1 MLDLREKGFNLSTRN
16 YIIFLLCFAT
26 IIVLPLI
33 DNRIIPGHDYV
44 FHVTRIL
51 DVAEA
56 LKEGIFPVRM
66 FVDEVQFWGSPVGI
80 FYPVLFVYIPALL
93 KLAGIPIEI
102 SYNFFIAMIIYLG
115 AISSWYGFAMLT
127 RSKIT
132 GFYSAVLYISSG
144 WYLIDAYIRN
154 ALGELLGLSFLPLAI
169 ACIIDFITKSKIPV
183 KHYIL
188 GILSISAVIES
199 HVLTGAFL
207 AICAIFLIAVR
218 IKHISLIIIKRLFCL
233 ALVLFL
239 LNATFIIPF
248 LVYYIKVPVVLDFVE
263 FFSQEGWSLKVLFLL
278 VIFENFWLFF
288 WLLTALYVLFST
300 YLNKFNGTK
309 LFNNNFL
316 IKILFSNY
324 IKLFLLGMFFVF
336 LSSEL
341 VPWDFLYPLKEV
353 LEVMQFPWRFLGIA
367 TMFICACGGFGIHI
381 FVQKAKLKNISI
393 ILLISIVCIT
403 NIIVLNN
410 LNPIPFSKIEQKV
423 YWKRITFHSDKDYL
437 YRGMNVK
444 ELFAMKDQYISEAL
458 IYDWRKSRTTVSF
471 SYSAKENSI
480 ITLPL
485 VNYPGYVAVN
495 QTGEDIPVEENK
507 NHMVMIRLPEGE
519 GAVKVYYAGLTVFKI
534 ADYVT
539 LISLVILLCSISLVQ
554 KQKIWG
560 KLL

>member
-1 MLDLREKGFNLSTRN
+1 MLALKEKGFNLSIQN
-16 YIIFLLCFAT
+16 YIILLLCCAT

-33 DNRIIPGHDYV
+33 DSKIIPGHDYV

-66 FVDEVQFWGSPVGI
+66 YVDEVQFWGTPVGI
-80 FYPVLFVYIPALL
+80 FYPGLFVYIPALL

-102 SYNFFIAMIIYLG
+102 CYNFFIAMIIYLG

-169 ACIIDFITKSKIPV
+169 ACMIDFITKSKIPV

-188 GILSISAVIES
+188 GILSISAIIES

-207 AICAIFLIAVR
+207 AVCAVFLIVVR

-239 LNATFIIPF
+239 LNATFIVPF
-248 LVYYIKVPVVLDFVE
+248 LVYYIKVPVDLDFVE
-263 FFSQEGWSLKVLFLL
+263 WFSKEGWSIKILFLL
-278 VIFENFWLFF
+278 VVFENFWL
-288 WLLTALYVLFST
+288 LNALFSFFSA
-300 YLNKFNGTK
+300 YLNKFYGTR
-309 LFNNNFL
+309 LFNNCFL
-316 IKILFSNY
+316 IKKVVSNY
-324 IKLFLLGMFFVF
+324 IIFFILGLFFII

-341 VPWDFLYPLKEV
+341 IPWDFLYPLKKF

-367 TMFICACGGFGIHI
+367 TLFICACGGFGFRM

-393 ILLISIVCIT
+393 IVLISMVCIT

-410 LNPIPFSKIEQKV
+410 LNPLPFQKIEQKI
-423 YWKRITFHSDKDYL
+423 YWKRITCSTDDDYL

-444 ELFAMKDQYISEAL
+444 ELFAMKNQYISEAV
-458 IYDWRKSRTTVSF
+458 IYDWRKSLTTVSF

-519 GAVKVYYAGLTVFKI
+519 GAVKVYYDGLPLFKI
-534 ADYVT
+534 ADYIS
-539 LISLVILLCSISLVQ
+539 LISLVILLYSISLIQ
-554 KQKIWG
+554 KQKMWG

>member
-1 MLDLREKGFNLSTRN
+1 MIDLREKGFNLSTQN
-16 YIIFLLCFAT
+16 YIILLLCCAT

-33 DNRIIPGHDYV
+33 DSKIIPGHDYV

-66 FVDEVQFWGSPVGI
+66 YVDEVQFWGSPVGI
-80 FYPVLFVYIPALL
+80 FYPGLFVYIPALL

-102 SYNFFIAMIIYLG
+102 CYNFFIAMIIYLG

-169 ACIIDFITKSKIPV
+169 ACMIDFITKSKIPV

-188 GILSISAVIES
+188 GILSISAIIES

-207 AICAIFLIAVR
+207 AVCAVFLIVVR

-239 LNATFIIPF
+239 LNATFIVPF
-248 LVYYIKVPVVLDFVE
+248 LVYYIKVPVDLDFVE
-263 FFSQEGWSLKVLFLL
+263 WFSKEGWSIKILFLL
-278 VIFENFWLFF
+278 VVFENFWL
-288 WLLTALYVLFST
+288 LNALYTFFSA
-300 YLNKFNGTK
+300 YLNKFYGTR
-309 LFNNNFL
+309 LFNNCFL
-316 IKILFSNY
+316 IKKVVSNY
-324 IKLFLLGMFFVF
+324 IIFFILGLFFII

-341 VPWDFLYPLKEV
+341 IPWDFLYPLKKF

-367 TMFICACGGFGIHI
+367 TLFICACGGFGFRM
-381 FVQKAKLKNISI
+381 FVQRAKLKNISI
-393 ILLISIVCIT
+393 MILISIVCIT

-410 LNPIPFSKIEQKV
+410 LNPLPFQKIEQKI
-423 YWKRITFHSDKDYL
+423 YWKRITCSTDDDYL

-444 ELFAMKDQYISEAL
+444 ELFAMNNQYISEAV
-458 IYDWRKSRTTVSF
+458 IYDWRKSLTTVSF

-495 QTGEDIPVEENK
+495 QIGEDIPVQENN
-507 NHMVMIRLPEGE
+507 NHLVMIRLPEGE
-519 GAVKVYYAGLTVFKI
+519 GAVKVYYNGLTLFKI

-539 LISLVILLCSISLVQ
+539 LFSLVVLLCSISLIQ
-554 KQKIWG
+554 KQKLWS
-560 KLL
+560 KCL

>member
-1 MLDLREKGFNLSTRN
+1 MLALKEKGFNLSTHN
-16 YIIFLLCFAT
+16 YIILLLCCAT

-33 DNRIIPGHDYV
+33 DSKIIPGHDYV

-66 FVDEVQFWGSPVGI
+66 YVDEVQFWGTPVGI
-80 FYPVLFVYIPALL
+80 LYPGLFVYIPALL
-93 KLAGIPIEI
+93 KLAGVPIEI
-102 SYNFFIAMIIYLG
+102 CYNFFIAMIIYLG
-115 AISSWYGFAMLT
+115 AISSWYGFSMLT

-169 ACIIDFITKSKIPV
+169 ACMIDFITKSKIPV

-188 GILSISAVIES
+188 GILSISAIIES

-207 AICAIFLIAVR
+207 VLFGLFLIVIRVR
-218 IKHISLIIIKRLFCL
+218 HISLSIIKRLICL
-233 ALVLFL
+233 SLILFL
-239 LNATFIIPF
+239 LNASFIVPF
-248 LVYYIKVPVVLDFVE
+248 LLYYSKVPVDLDFVVW
-263 FFSQEGWSLKVLFLL
+263 FSKEGWSLKILFLL
-278 VIFENFWLFF
+278 IVFENFWL
-288 WLLTALYVLFST
+288 LNALYFFFST
-300 YLNKFNGTK
+300 YLNNFNGTK
-309 LFNNNFL
+309 LFNKYLL
-316 IKILFSNY
+316 IKKVFSKNF
-324 IKLFLLGMFFVF
+324 IFFITGMFFIF

-341 VPWDFLYPLKEV
+341 IPWDFLYPLKKF

-367 TMFICACGGFGIHI
+367 TLFICACGGFGFRM
-381 FVQKAKLKNISI
+381 FVQRAKLKNISI
-393 ILLISIVCIT
+393 MILISIVCIT

-410 LNPIPFSKIEQKV
+410 LNPLPFQKIEQKI
-423 YWKRITFHSDKDYL
+423 YWKRITCSTDDDYL

-444 ELFAMKDQYISEAL
+444 ELFAMKNQYISEAV
-458 IYDWRKSRTTVSF
+458 IYDWRKSLTTVSF

-495 QTGEDIPVEENK
+495 QTGEDIPVQENN

-519 GAVKVYYAGLTVFKI
+519 GAVKVYYNGLTLFKI
-534 ADYVT
+534 ADYMS
-539 LISLVILLCSISLVQ
+539 LISLVVLLCSISFFQ
-554 KQKIWG
+554 KQKMWR
-560 KLL
+560 KCL

>member
-1 MLDLREKGFNLSTRN
+1 MLSLKEKGFNLSTQN
-16 YIIFLLCFAT
+16 YIILLLCCAT
-26 IIVLPLI
+26 IIILPLI
-33 DNRIIPGHDYV
+33 DSKIIPGHDYV

-66 FVDEVQFWGSPVGI
+66 YADEVQFWGTPVGI
-80 FYPVLFVYIPALL
+80 FYPGLFAYIPALL
-93 KLAGIPIEI
+93 KLAGVPIEI
-102 SYNFFIAMIIYLG
+102 CYNFFIAMIIYLG
-115 AISSWYGFAMLT
+115 AISSWYGFSMLT

-169 ACIIDFITKSKIPV
+169 ACMIDFITKSKIPV

-188 GILSISAVIES
+188 GILSISAIIES

-207 AICAIFLIAVR
+207 AVCAVFLIVVR

-233 ALVLFL
+233 AFVLFL
-239 LNATFIIPF
+239 LNATFIVPF
-248 LVYYIKVPVVLDFVE
+248 LVYYIKVPVDLDFVE
-263 FFSQEGWSLKVLFLL
+263 WFSKEGWSIKILFLL
-278 VIFENFWLFF
+278 VVFENFWL
-288 WLLTALYVLFST
+288 LNALYSFFSA
-300 YLNKFNGTK
+300 YLNKFYGTR
-309 LFNNNFL
+309 LFNNCFL
-316 IKILFSNY
+316 IKKVVSNY
-324 IKLFLLGMFFVF
+324 IIFFILGLFFII

-341 VPWDFLYPLKEV
+341 IPWDFLYPLKKF

-367 TMFICACGGFGIHI
+367 TLFICACGGFGFRM
-381 FVQKAKLKNISI
+381 FVQRAKLKNISI
-393 ILLISIVCIT
+393 MILISIVCIT

-410 LNPIPFSKIEQKV
+410 LNPLPFQKIEQKI
-423 YWKRITFHSDKDYL
+423 YWKRITCSTDDDYL

-444 ELFAMKDQYISEAL
+444 ELFAMKHQYSSEAV
-458 IYDWRKSRTTVSF
+458 IYDWRKSLTTVSF

-495 QTGEDIPVEENK
+495 QTGEDIPVQENN

-519 GAVKVYYAGLTVFKI
+519 GAVKVYYNGLTLFKI
-534 ADYVT
+534 ADYMS
-539 LISLVILLCSISLVQ
+539 LISLVVLLCSISFFQ
-554 KQKIWG
+554 KQKMWR
-560 KLL
+560 KCL

>member
-1 MLDLREKGFNLSTRN
+1 MLSLKEKGFNLSTQN
-16 YIIFLLCFAT
+16 YIILLLCCAT
-26 IIVLPLI
+26 IIILPLI
-33 DNRIIPGHDYV
+33 DSKIIPGHDYV

-66 FVDEVQFWGSPVGI
+66 YVDEVQFWGTPVGI
-80 FYPVLFVYIPALL
+80 FYPGLFAYIPALL
-93 KLAGIPIEI
+93 KLAGVPIEI
-102 SYNFFIAMIIYLG
+102 CYNFFIAMIIYLG
-115 AISSWYGFAMLT
+115 AISSWYGFSMLT

-169 ACIIDFITKSKIPV
+169 ACMIDFITKSKIPV

-188 GILSISAVIES
+188 GILSISAIIES

-207 AICAIFLIAVR
+207 AVCAVFLIVVR

-239 LNATFIIPF
+239 LNATFIVPF
-248 LVYYIKVPVVLDFVE
+248 LVYYIKVPVDLDFVE
-263 FFSQEGWSLKVLFLL
+263 WFSKEGWSIKILFLL
-278 VIFENFWLFF
+278 VVFENFWL
-288 WLLTALYVLFST
+288 LNALYSFFSA
-300 YLNKFNGTK
+300 YLNKFYGTR
-309 LFNNNFL
+309 LFNNCFL
-316 IKILFSNY
+316 IKKVVSNY
-324 IKLFLLGMFFVF
+324 IIFFILGLFFII

-341 VPWDFLYPLKEV
+341 IPWDFLYPLKKF

-367 TMFICACGGFGIHI
+367 TLFICVCGGFGFRM
-381 FVQKAKLKNISI
+381 FVQRAKFKNISI
-393 ILLISIVCIT
+393 MILISIVCIT

-410 LNPIPFSKIEQKV
+410 LNPLPFQKIEQKI
-423 YWKRITFHSDKDYL
+423 YWKRITCSTDDDYL

-444 ELFAMKDQYISEAL
+444 ELFAMKNQYISEAV
-458 IYDWRKSRTTVSF
+458 IYDWRKSLTTVSF

-495 QTGEDIPVEENK
+495 QTGEDIPVQENNK
-507 NHMVMIRLPEGE
+507 HMVMIRLPEGE
-519 GAVKVYYAGLTVFKI
+519 GAVKVYYDGLPLFKI
-534 ADYVT
+534 ADYIS
-539 LISLVILLCSISLVQ
+539 LISLVILLYSISLIQ
-554 KQKIWG
+554 KQKMWG

>member
-1 MLDLREKGFNLSTRN
+1 MLALKEKGFNLSAQN
-16 YIIFLLCFAT
+16 YIILLLWCAT
-26 IIVLPLI
+26 VIVLPLI
-33 DNRIIPGHDYV
+33 DSKIIPGHDYV

-66 FVDEVQFWGSPVGI
+66 YVDEVQFWGTPVGV
-80 FYPVLFVYIPALL
+80 FYPGLFVYIPGLL
-93 KLAGIPIEI
+93 KLVGIPIEI
-102 SYNFFIAMIIYLG
+102 CYNFFIAMIIYLG
-115 AISSWYGFAMLT
+115 AISSWYGFSMLT

-169 ACIIDFITKSKIPV
+169 ACMIDFITKSKIPV

-188 GILSISAVIES
+188 GILSISAIIES

-207 AICAIFLIAVR
+207 AVCAVFLIVVR

-239 LNATFIIPF
+239 LNATFIVPF
-248 LVYYIKVPVVLDFVE
+248 LVYYIKVPVDLDFVE
-263 FFSQEGWSLKVLFLL
+263 WFSKEGWSIKILFLL
-278 VIFENFWLFF
+278 VVFENFWL
-288 WLLTALYVLFST
+288 LNALYSFFSA
-300 YLNKFNGTK
+300 YLNKFYGTR
-309 LFNNNFL
+309 LFNNCFL
-316 IKILFSNY
+316 IKKVVSNY
-324 IKLFLLGMFFVF
+324 IIFFILGLFFII

-341 VPWDFLYPLKEV
+341 IPWDFLYPLKKF

-367 TMFICACGGFGIHI
+367 TLFICACGGFGFRM
-381 FVQKAKLKNISI
+381 FVQRAKLKNISI
-393 ILLISIVCIT
+393 MILVSIVCIT

-410 LNPIPFSKIEQKV
+410 LNPLPFQKIEQKI
-423 YWKRITFHSDKDYL
+423 YWKRITCSTDDDYL

-444 ELFAMKDQYISEAL
+444 ELFAMKNQYISEAV
-458 IYDWRKSRTTVSF
+458 IYDWRKSLTTVSF

-495 QTGEDIPVEENK
+495 QTGEDIPVQENN

-519 GAVKVYYAGLTVFKI
+519 GAVKVYYNGLTLFKI
-534 ADYVT
+534 ADYMS
-539 LISLVILLCSISLVQ
+539 LISLVVLLCSISFFQ
-554 KQKIWG
+554 KQKMWR
-560 KLL
+560 KCL

>member
-1 MLDLREKGFNLSTRN
+1 MLALKEKGFNLSIQN
-16 YIIFLLCFAT
+16 YIILLLCCAT

-33 DNRIIPGHDYV
+33 DSKIIPGHDYV

-66 FVDEVQFWGSPVGI
+66 YVDEVQFWGTPVGI
-80 FYPVLFVYIPALL
+80 FYPGLFVYIPALL

-102 SYNFFIAMIIYLG
+102 CYNFFIAMIIYLG

-169 ACIIDFITKSKIPV
+169 ACMIDFITKSKIPV

-188 GILSISAVIES
+188 GILSISAIIES

-207 AICAIFLIAVR
+207 VLFGLFLIVIRVR
-218 IKHISLIIIKRLFCL
+218 HISLSIIKRLFCL
-233 ALVLFL
+233 SLILFL
-239 LNATFIIPF
+239 LNASFIVPF
-248 LVYYIKVPVVLDFVE
+248 LLYYSKVPVDLDFVE
-263 FFSQEGWSLKVLFLL
+263 WFSKEGWSIKILFLL
-278 VIFENFWLFF
+278 VIFENFWL
-288 WLLTALYVLFST
+288 LNVLYSFFST
-300 YLNKFNGTK
+300 YLNKFYGTR
-309 LFNNNFL
+309 LFNNDFL
-316 IKILFSNY
+316 IKKVFSNY
-324 IKLFLLGMFFVF
+324 IIFFITGMILIF

-341 VPWDFLYPLKEV
+341 IPWDVLYPLKKF

-367 TMFICACGGFGIHI
+367 TLFICVCGGFGFRM
-381 FVQKAKLKNISI
+381 FVQRVKLKNISI
-393 ILLISIVCIT
+393 IVLISMVCIT

-410 LNPIPFSKIEQKV
+410 LNPLPFQKIEQKI
-423 YWKRITFHSDKDYL
+423 YWKRITCSTDDDYL

-444 ELFAMKDQYISEAL
+444 ELFAMKNQYSSEAV
-458 IYDWRKSRTTVSF
+458 IYDWRKSLTTVSF

-519 GAVKVYYAGLTVFKI
+519 GAVKVYYDGLPLFKI
-534 ADYVT
+534 ADYIS
-539 LISLVILLCSISLVQ
+539 LISLVILLYSISLIQ
-554 KQKIWG
+554 KQKMWG

>member
-1 MLDLREKGFNLSTRN
+1 MLALKEKGFNLSIQN
-16 YIIFLLCFAT
+16 YIILLLCCAT

-33 DNRIIPGHDYV
+33 DSKIIPGHDYV

-66 FVDEVQFWGSPVGI
+66 YVDEVQFWGTPVGI
-80 FYPVLFVYIPALL
+80 FYPGLFVYIPALL

-102 SYNFFIAMIIYLG
+102 CYNFFIAMIIYLG

-169 ACIIDFITKSKIPV
+169 ACMIDFITKSKIPV

-188 GILSISAVIES
+188 GILSISAIIES

-207 AICAIFLIAVR
+207 AVCAVFLIVVR

-239 LNATFIIPF
+239 LNATFIVPF
-248 LVYYIKVPVVLDFVE
+248 LVYYIKVPVDLDFVE
-263 FFSQEGWSLKVLFLL
+263 WFSKEGWSIKILFLL
-278 VIFENFWLFF
+278 VVFENFWL
-288 WLLTALYVLFST
+288 LNALYSFFSA
-300 YLNKFNGTK
+300 YLNKFYGTR
-309 LFNNNFL
+309 LFNNCFL
-316 IKILFSNY
+316 IKKVVSNY
-324 IKLFLLGMFFVF
+324 IIFFILGLFFII

-341 VPWDFLYPLKEV
+341 IPWDFLYPLKKF

-367 TMFICACGGFGIHI
+367 TLFICACGGFGFRM
-381 FVQKAKLKNISI
+381 FVQRAKLKNISI
-393 ILLISIVCIT
+393 MILISIVCIT

-410 LNPIPFSKIEQKV
+410 LNPLPFQKIEQKI
-423 YWKRITFHSDKDYL
+423 YWKRITCSTDDDYL

-444 ELFAMKDQYISEAL
+444 ELFAMKNQYISEAV
-458 IYDWRKSRTTVSF
+458 IYDWRKSLTTVSF

-485 VNYPGYVAVN
+485 VNYPGYVAIN
-495 QTGEDIPVEENK
+495 QTGEDIPVEENG
-507 NHMVMIRLPEGE
+507 NHMIMISLPEGE
-519 GAVKVYYAGLTVFKI
+519 GAVKVYYAGLIVFKI

-539 LISLVILLCSISLVQ
+539 LFSLVVLLCSITFIQ
-554 KQKIWG
+554 KQKMWR
-560 KLL
+560 KCL

>member
-1 MLDLREKGFNLSTRN
+1 MLALKEKGFNLSIQN
-16 YIIFLLCFAT
+16 YIILLLCCAT

-33 DNRIIPGHDYV
+33 DSKIIPGHDYV

-66 FVDEVQFWGSPVGI
+66 YVDEVQFWGTPVGI
-80 FYPVLFVYIPALL
+80 FYPGLFVYIPALL

-102 SYNFFIAMIIYLG
+102 CYNFFIAMIIYLG

-169 ACIIDFITKSKIPV
+169 ACMIDFITKSKIPV

-188 GILSISAVIES
+188 GILSISAIIES

-207 AICAIFLIAVR
+207 VLFGLFLIVIRVR
-218 IKHISLIIIKRLFCL
+218 HISLSIIKRLFCL
-233 ALVLFL
+233 SLILFL
-239 LNATFIIPF
+239 LNASFIVPF
-248 LVYYIKVPVVLDFVE
+248 LLYYSKVPVDLDFVE
-263 FFSQEGWSLKVLFLL
+263 WFSKEGWSIKILFLL
-278 VIFENFWLFF
+278 VIFENFWL
-288 WLLTALYVLFST
+288 LNVLYSFFST
-300 YLNKFNGTK
+300 YLNKFYGTR
-309 LFNNNFL
+309 LFNNDFL
-316 IKILFSNY
+316 IKKVFSNY
-324 IKLFLLGMFFVF
+324 IIFFITGMILIF

-341 VPWDFLYPLKEV
+341 IPWDVLYPLKKF

-367 TMFICACGGFGIHI
+367 TLFICVCGGFGFRM
-381 FVQKAKLKNISI
+381 FVQRVKLKNISI
-393 ILLISIVCIT
+393 IVLISMVCIT

-410 LNPIPFSKIEQKV
+410 LNPLPFQKIEQKI
-423 YWKRITFHSDKDYL
+423 YWKRITCSTDDDYL

-444 ELFAMKDQYISEAL
+444 ELFAMKNQYISEAV
-458 IYDWRKSRTTVSF
+458 IYDWRKSLTTVSF

-519 GAVKVYYAGLTVFKI
+519 GAVKVYYDGLPLFKI
-534 ADYVT
+534 ADYIS
-539 LISLVILLCSISLVQ
+539 LISLVILLYSISLIQ
-554 KQKIWG
+554 KQKMWG